1 MLNSMIDSLVIGMG
15 EPYYVLIIHT
25 TFQFRNSSVTGYL
38 VIVLGLTSLDLIL
51 HHALDE
57 HS

>member
-1 MLNSMIDSLVIGMG
+1 MIDSLVIGMG